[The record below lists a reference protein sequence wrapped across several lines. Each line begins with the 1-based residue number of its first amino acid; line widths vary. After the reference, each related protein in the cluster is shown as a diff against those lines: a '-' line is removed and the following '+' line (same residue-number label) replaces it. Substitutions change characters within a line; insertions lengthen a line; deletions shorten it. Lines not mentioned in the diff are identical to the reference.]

1 MQVNRYKRQILVAS
15 SIIFLLVLC
24 SCTTPRKVLRVNGV
38 EVYQSLGGVGQAA
51 QDTFSSLGVGEILL
65 VNGKH
70 VHTQDG
76 LFLDSVGLAVHIVE
90 QLPNKK
96 SRAMVVLDWEG
107 ERMQQIFEGAMGQ
120 TTDYWQ
126 AKEQMMRAY
135 HLVKKL
141 RPKTTVG
148 FYGFPA
154 RDYWNRNDDW
164 RARNLA
170 LAPFLREVDAIFPS
184 LYDFYP
190 TTDKNREME
199 LGYVKDNVTEAL
211 RLGSQLKKP
220 VFPFVWHRY
229 HDSNKEVGRTLIPPG
244 EFGELLRTTVTT
256 KWAGHKIDGLIWWS
270 SERYFYNLEKKRE
283 GSTED
288 FERLNS
294 PVTQAYLRTLL
305 NALANE

>member
-1 MQVNRYKRQILVAS
+1 MQLNPYNWQILFS
-15 SIIFLLVLC
+15 SNIIFLLLIC
-24 SCTTPRKVLRVNGV
+24 ACATTPKVLRVNGV
-38 EVYQSLGGVGQAA
+38 EVYQSLGGVGQVA
-51 QDTFSSLGVGEILL
+51 QDTISSLGVGEIVL

-70 VHTQDG
+70 IHTQDG
-76 LFLDSVGLAVHIVE
+76 LYLDSLRLSAHILE

-96 SRAMVVLDWEG
+96 SRAIVVLDWEG
-107 ERMQQIFEGAMGQ
+107 ERMQQIFEGAIAQ

-126 AKEQMMRAY
+126 AKEQMLGAY
-135 HLVKKL
+135 RLVKEL

-164 RARNLA
+164 RARNQA
-170 LAPFLREVDAIFPS
+170 LASFLSGVDAIFPS

-199 LGYVKDNVTEAL
+199 LGYVQDNVTEAL
-211 RLGSQLKKP
+211 RLGSQLRKP
-220 VFPFVWHRY
+220 VLPFVWHRY

-244 EFGELLRTTVTT
+244 EFGELVQAAATTEL
-256 KWAGHKIDGLIWWS
+256 ARRKIDGLIWWS

-283 GSTED
+283 GTAEE
-288 FERLNS
+288 FERMNS